1 MATPRDLM
9 GLGMSPFLAR
19 QVGMDVIFV
28 TAAGSTL
35 ASAKQLPGPDNIF
48 VISGTNTGAC
58 LALPLVGGD
67 GPANGALLG
76 DFVTISNLCGSTI
89 TIYANSNGL
98 GSVVTFYGGGVS
110 VSGATGVSAPTGTQM
125 YFQPITVSSWIFS
138 RGSA

>member
-35 ASAKQLPGPDNIF
+35 ASAKQLPGPDALF
-48 VISGTNTGAC
+48 VINATNTGAC
-58 LALPLVGGD
+58 LLLPLIGGD

-76 DFVTISNLCGSTI
+76 DLATLANICGSTI
-89 TIYANSNGL
+89 TVYANNNAL

-110 VSGATGVSAPTGTQM
+110 TAGTVGVSCPTGAQL
-125 YFQPITVSSWIFS
+125 YFQPITVSTWIFS